1 MEQNKYQDALIYTI
15 KTDNGIYVGSTC
27 DFVKR
32 KTNHKSS
39 CFNENSEVYNIKLY
53 QNIRENGGE
62 YSMEIYKL
70 FPCNSKEELYIAEEK
85 VRKELN
91 PNLNSIKCFRTEEE
105 KDEWFSQNKDNKKQY
120 DKQYYEE
127 NKDHKKEYQKKYCE
141 ENKEKVSKRKAEY
154 RNKNKESIA
163 ACNKEYREK
172 NKEKI
177 SKQKSEYREKNKE
190 EISKQRSEKIICKC
204 GCKIRKDG
212 LSEHLKSK
220 KHIKL
225 MNQVI

>member
-1 MEQNKYQDALIYTI
+1 MEQNKYQDGLIYTI

-27 DFVKR
+27 DFVRR

-39 CFNENSEVYNIKLY
+39 CFNENSEQYNIKLY

-120 DKQYYEE
+120 DKQLY
-127 NKDHKKEYQKKYCE
+127 E
-141 ENKEKVSKRKAEY
+141 ENKEKIKQRVKEYREENKEKIKQQAKEY
-154 RNKNKESIA
+154 RNIKKESIA
-163 ACNKEYREK
+163 ARNKEYQQK
-172 NKEKI
+172 NKEI
-177 SKQKSEYREKNKE
+177 
-190 EISKQRSEKIICKC
+190 ISKQRSEKVTCEC
-204 GCKIRKDG
+204 GCEVSRRNITR
-212 LSEHLKSK
+212 
-220 KHIKL
+220 HIKSQYHINL